1 MRSPAA
7 GTLAVSPGTV
17 VLTPLLGSS
26 LTLTA
31 EGGPVSWSISE
42 PGSLVGKLIVSPSSG
57 TLAAG
62 QTGTVSISVSGLASL
77 DTTLIVN
84 PGGHPVTVVLGVGR

>member
-1 MRSPAA
+1 
-7 GTLAVSPGTV
+7 VSPTTV

-31 EGGPVSWSISE
+31 KNGPVSWSISE
-42 PGSLVGKLIVSPSSG
+42 PASLLGELVVSPASG

-62 QTGTVSISVSGLASL
+62 QSTQVNISVSGLASL
-77 DTTLIVN
+77 NTTLTVN
-84 PGGHPVTVVLGVGR
+84 PSGQRVTVLLGVGLLARSG